1 MSNQGEFIY
10 SSHLWGGLL
19 GLTKQSSNTSAT
31 ANLPKLEKQRKVSEH
46 TWDHEEPVLKQR
58 KFSVEDEPLN
68 NTFNP
73 FDSLI

>member
-19 GLTKQSSNTSAT
+19 GLNKQSSNTSANS
-31 ANLPKLEKQRKVSEH
+31 NLPKLEKQRKVSEH
-46 TWDHEEPVLKQR
+46 TWDHEEPILRDR
-58 KFSVEDEPLN
+58 KFSYEDESLSN
-68 NTFNP
+68 KFNP